1 VADIL
6 GEIVAAVRRRLE
18 AEPAPA
24 GLEARARAQAE
35 GRQCDGDTR
44 SLWTALAAPG
54 PSILAEAK
62 HASPSAGVL
71 REPFDPVALARA
83 YEAGGAAALSVVTEP
98 DFFRGDPAWLR
109 PVREAT
115 SLPVLRKDFIVA
127 PRQLF
132 ESVLHGA
139 DAVLLIQRILAP
151 LELRRLLDLAEELGL
166 EVLLEIFADEDP
178 TPAVASGAAILGVNA
193 RDLTSFTLDLDR
205 VAALAAEIPPDRI
218 RVAESGIHSHDDLAR
233 LHRAGYGAFLIGEHL
248 VRSRDPEAAVR
259 SLLQRAPLQ

>member
-6 GEIVAAVRRRLE
+6 GEIVAAVRRRLG
-18 AEPAPA
+18 ATPPRP
-24 GLEARARAQAE
+24 GLEADARSEAE
-35 GRQCDGDTR
+35 RRRRHGDTR

-54 PSILAEAK
+54 PSIIAEAK
-62 HASPSAGVL
+62 HASPSAGIL

-132 ESVLHGA
+132 ETVLHGA

-151 LELRRLLDLAEELGL
+151 LELRRLLDLA
-166 EVLLEIFADEDP
+166 
-178 TPAVASGAAILGVNA
+178 VASGAAILGVNA
-193 RDLTSFTLDLDR
+193 RDLTTFTLDLDR
-205 VAALAAEIPPDRI
+205 VAALAAEIPPDRL
-218 RVAESGIHSHDDLAR
+218 RVAESGIHTPEDLAR
-233 LHRAGYGAFLIGEHL
+233 LHRAGYQAFLVGEHL
-248 VRSRDPEAAVR
+248 VRSEDPEAAVGK
-259 SLLQRAPLQ
+259 LLGRGVEN